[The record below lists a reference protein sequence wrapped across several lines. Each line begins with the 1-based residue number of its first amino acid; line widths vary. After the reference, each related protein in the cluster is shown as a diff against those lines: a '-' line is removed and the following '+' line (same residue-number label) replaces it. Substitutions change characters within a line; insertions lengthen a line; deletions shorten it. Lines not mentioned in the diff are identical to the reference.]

1 METLWFIIVSAMVA
15 GYVVFDGFDLGVG
28 AAHLFVAKTEDER
41 RTVLASIGP
50 VWDGNE
56 VWLLAAGGILYFAFP
71 LVYASAFSGFYLP
84 LTITL
89 WLLIGRAISIEFR
102 NQVESHVWKPIWDGG
117 FAVSS
122 ALLAVFLG
130 AAFANVVRGVPLDAD
145 GVFFL
150 PLWTSFQP
158 SDNPGILDWYTVLVG
173 VAALATLLGHGLL
186 WLVLKTEGPVALRS
200 TALFRRVWPALTA
213 LIAAVTYATFQ
224 IQPHV
229 SERMFGGPWGLLLPA
244 VSIAALFGMRI
255 LDHQVQP
262 LRAFLS
268 SCAFIVFLLLSAV
281 YGLYPYLLPSNIDPA
296 AGLSVS
302 NSAAGAYGL
311 RIGFFWFIPG
321 ILLVAAYFTYVY
333 GKFAGKVQ
341 LDESGH

>member
-1 METLWFIIVSAMVA
+1 METIWFIIVSVMVA

-28 AAHLFVAKTEDER
+28 VAHLFVAKTEDER
-41 RTVLASIGP
+41 RTVIASIGP

-71 LVYASAFSGFYLP
+71 PVYAAAFSGFYLP

-102 NQVESHVWKPIWDGG
+102 NQVEGDIWKPIWDTG

-145 GVFFL
+145 GIFFL
-150 PLWTSFQP
+150 PLWTDFQP
-158 SDNPGILDWYTVLVG
+158 GAAPGILDWYTILVG
-173 VAALATLLGHGLL
+173 LAALATLLIHGLL
-186 WLVLKTEGPVALRS
+186 WLILKTDGPVAARS
-200 TALFRRVWPALTA
+200 AALFRRGWPVLVA
-213 LIAAVTYATFQ
+213 LIAAVTFATFQ
-224 IQPHV
+224 VQPHV
-229 SERMFGGPWGLLLPA
+229 PERMFGQPLALILPA
-244 VSIAALFGMRI
+244 VSIAALFAMRVYNHRAQS
-255 LDHQVQP
+255 LQ
-262 LRAFLS
+262 AFLS

-296 AGLSVS
+296 ISLTAY
-302 NSAAGAYGL
+302 NSATGDYGL
-311 RIGFFWFIPG
+311 RVGLLWFFPG
-321 ILLVAAYFTYVY
+321 VVLLAAYFTYVY

-341 LDESGH
+341 LDETGH